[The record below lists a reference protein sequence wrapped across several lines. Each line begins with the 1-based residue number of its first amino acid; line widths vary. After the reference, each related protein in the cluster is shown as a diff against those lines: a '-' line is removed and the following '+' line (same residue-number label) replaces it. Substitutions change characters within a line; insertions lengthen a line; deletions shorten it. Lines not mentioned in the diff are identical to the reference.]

1 MFMPQELHQF
11 DRRNKVTVKA
21 VDSTVTR
28 DSMLQVTT
36 ASSSDSNYW

>member
-21 VDSTVTR
+21 VDSTVTKGQHVAGH
-28 DSMLQVTT
+28 DSKFI
-36 ASSSDSNYW
+36 